1 MKESIELL
9 LFSLEALS
17 KDSRIVELKVIEKTK
32 SLLKAR
38 LYFSEDIYAQI
49 YVNIRRPKKSYAL
62 VINDTRIFGKDFI
75 FGAWHTHPFE
85 DPNLHE
91 ASDKVRKPVTVNEFV
106 EEALFILSEKIRII

>member
-1 MKESIELL
+1 MKDSIELL
-9 LFSLEALS
+9 LVSLETLS
-17 KDSRIVELKVIEKTK
+17 KDSRIVELRVIEKTK

-62 VINDTRIFGKDFI
+62 VINDTRIFGRDFI

-85 DPNLHE
+85 DPKLHE
-91 ASDKVRKPVTVNEFV
+91 ASDKVGKPMTVNEFIGEV
-106 EEALFILSEKIRII
+106 LFIMSEKMKII